1 MKHLKN
7 IAIIFIISI
16 LITFIFDFS
25 FGGVNTNLK
34 SFLLN
39 ALYGL
44 LIGGTLSL
52 SGFVTRL
59 IYKILDVKK
68 NPVKSYVILLIG
80 VFLYI
85 IIDVFAINTIWYTL
99 TQNHKVV
106 ELYSNTG
113 FILTSIL
120 TILIGI
126 VIFFIL
132 LSKSYIKQLIASE
145 KEAQKAKTEALNF
158 KYKTLQ
164 SQVNPHFLFNSL
176 TTLSSM
182 ISIEPDKAEDFTNH
196 LSKLYRYV
204 LENKDIELI
213 DIVDELMF
221 IENYIVLQKYRFD
234 NNIIFEIDD
243 DVKKIKGQI
252 IPMSL
257 QLLVENAIKHN
268 IVSEEHKLNIKIMHD
283 KDNYICVTNNIK
295 LKESGK
301 DSFNIGLKNIE
312 ERYSFVTDNKCEF
325 INDGAIFKVRIPIL
339 I

>member
-7 IAIIFIISI
+7 LAIIFVISI
-16 LITFIFDFS
+16 VITLIFDYS
-25 FGGVNTNLK
+25 FGGISSDITAL
-34 SFLLN
+34 LLN
-39 ALYGL
+39 MLYGL
-44 LIGGTLSL
+44 IIGGSLSL

-59 IYKILDVKK
+59 IYKVIDIKK
-68 NPVKSYVILLIG
+68 NPIKSFVILLVG
-80 VFLYI
+80 VFAFI
-85 IIDVFAINTIWYTL
+85 IIDVFAINTIWYVL
-99 TQNHKVV
+99 TQNHEIA

-113 FILTSIL
+113 FIISSIL

-132 LSKSYIKQLIASE
+132 LSRAYITRLIKSE
-145 KEAQKAKTEALNF
+145 EEAQKAKTEALDF

-176 TTLSSM
+176 NTLSSM
-182 ISIEPDKAEDFTNH
+182 ISIEPEKAEDFTNH

-204 LENKDIELI
+204 LENKDSELVSI
-213 DIVDELMF
+213 TDEVLF

-243 DVKKIKGQI
+243 DIKTLKGQI

-268 IVSEEHKLNIKIMHD
+268 IVSEQHKLNIKVTHD
-283 KDNYICVTNNIK
+283 ADNYICVINNIK
-295 LKESGK
+295 FKESGK

-312 ERYSFVTDNKCEF
+312 DRYSFITDKKCEF
-325 INDGAIFKVRIPIL
+325 TDDGKQFKVRIPIV
-339 I
+339 